1 MTSHRLIDSV
11 ESLDLNQFCVEIKVL
26 TVLGDD
32 ELRKGSKTRPPV
44 LDTDPDATVETRIA
58 KTSWAT

>member
-1 MTSHRLIDSV
+1 MTSRRLIDSV

-44 LDTDPDATVETRIA
+44 LDTDSDATIETRIA

>member
-26 TVLGDD
+26 TVLGDN
-32 ELRKGSKTRPPV
+32 ELRKISKTRPPV
-44 LDTDPDATVETRIA
+44 LDTDSDATVETGIA
-58 KTSWAT
+58 KISWTT

>member
-11 ESLDLNQFCVEIKVL
+11 ESLDLNQFYIQIKVL
-26 TVLGDD
+26 IVLGDN

-44 LDTDPDATVETRIA
+44 LNTDFDATVETGIA

>member
-32 ELRKGSKTRPPV
+32 ELRKGSKTRPPI
-44 LDTDPDATVETRIA
+44 LDTGSNATVETRIA